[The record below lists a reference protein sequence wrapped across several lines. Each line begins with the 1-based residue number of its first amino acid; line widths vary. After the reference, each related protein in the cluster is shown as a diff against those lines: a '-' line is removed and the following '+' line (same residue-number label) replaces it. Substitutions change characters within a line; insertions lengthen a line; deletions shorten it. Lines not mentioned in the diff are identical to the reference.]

1 MINTLIDL
9 FFPVWSF
16 ERSSML
22 GTPEENRAAGSLK
35 LLLDFG
41 SDLLGRYLIVKT
53 QLLQHLRAASNTH

>member
-22 GTPEENRAAGSLK
+22 GTPEQNTAAGSLK

-41 SDLLGRYLIVKT
+41 RISSGAIL
-53 QLLQHLRAASNTH
+53 S